1 MNKPLFKGM
10 RVLSC
15 ALVLVL
21 LIGCVPYFMSRAQT
35 VADLREEKAAL
46 EAKIASLESKKNA
59 LSGDLSDQ
67 KAKKEAIDEQIELKK
82 QQIALNDSM
91 IYELN
96 VQINENQTAISN
108 SEKEIADREDS
119 IKARFAALQERLRV
133 VSKTGNMSLLQM
145 LFDTDNYVDYLLKSK
160 LMKTI
165 AANDEKLI
173 HELEIEIEEINK
185 VKQKLVAKRKDLDS
199 QKESL
204 ETVRKEADADK
215 EELEALSNEAEH
227 LMKDLQSDIHY
238 YNNQNN
244 ATEDQIAAME
254 AEIQEILNRSS
265 GSNNE
270 AYLGGKMYWPSRDC
284 FIVTDTFGWRML
296 SGSSNFHKGIDIAC
310 SGSAYGKDIVAA
322 DDGIVI
328 YANRYDS
335 WGSGYGYYVMVDHG
349 INGAGQRIVTV
360 YAHMSAVYV
369 SEGQRVTGGSTQL
382 GAIGNTGWSYGSH
395 LHFEVRVDGSP
406 VDPLSCGYVSPP

>member
-165 AANDEKLI
+165 AAND
-173 HELEIEIEEINK
+173 
-185 VKQKLVAKRKDLDS
+185 
-199 QKESL
+199 
-204 ETVRKEADADK
+204 
-215 EELEALSNEAEH
+215 
-227 LMKDLQSDIHY
+227 
-238 YNNQNN
+238 
-244 ATEDQIAAME
+244 
-254 AEIQEILNRSS
+254 
-265 GSNNE
+265 
-270 AYLGGKMYWPSRDC
+270 
-284 FIVTDTFGWRML
+284 
-296 SGSSNFHKGIDIAC
+296 
-310 SGSAYGKDIVAA
+310 
-322 DDGIVI
+322 
-328 YANRYDS
+328 
-335 WGSGYGYYVMVDHG
+335 
-349 INGAGQRIVTV
+349 
-360 YAHMSAVYV
+360 
-369 SEGQRVTGGSTQL
+369 
-382 GAIGNTGWSYGSH
+382 
-395 LHFEVRVDGSP
+395 
-406 VDPLSCGYVSPP
+406 